1 MSKLWWYLC
10 FFVIVVSI
18 CDDLVALKSKQIKVT
33 DKYSRFKQRKWFL
46 ITADN
51 RFYFPN
57 EDYIHSV

>member
-10 FFVIVVSI
+10 FFVVVVLI

-46 ITADN
+46 ITD
-51 RFYFPN
+51 FIFQTKTTSTQY
-57 EDYIHSV
+57 EG